1 MLVNVGQVWKD
12 NDRRAEG
19 KRKLR
24 VVRIFADDM
33 VECAVI
39 IGNKSTGR
47 TTKIHTDRFKNAT
60 KGKGY
65 TLVSEMKSSP
75 PPNIPISFGG

>member
-1 MLVNVGQVWKD
+1 LISIGQIYKD

-24 VVRIFADDM
+24 VTRIFLDDM
-33 VECAVI
+33 IECEVFI
-39 IGNKSTGR
+39 SGKSTGR
-47 TTKIHTDRFKNAT
+47 KTKISADRFKIGG

-65 TLVSEMKSSP
+65 TLVSDPAPRP
-75 PPNIPISFGG
+75 PENVPIMFGG